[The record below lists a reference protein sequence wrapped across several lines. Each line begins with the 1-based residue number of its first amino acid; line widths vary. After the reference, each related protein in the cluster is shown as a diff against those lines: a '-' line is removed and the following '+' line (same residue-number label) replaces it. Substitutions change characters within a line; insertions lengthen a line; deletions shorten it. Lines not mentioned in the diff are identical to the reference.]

1 MRLFLSFARQSM
13 IEMGMYVF
21 EFWMELLACFISMY
35 GMYWLWNTLYRHRPD
50 LFTVSLDQMVTYA
63 MLAMVLDFVLNPSA
77 FPRWYITEQVHTG
90 NIQMDLL
97 RPLDFPFHL
106 LARSSGMLLYILMIP
121 CLPACLLG
129 ALFLGLKA
137 PASPLAGLLFLPSLV
152 LGFLVSWGLQFL
164 MGMVAVYAIQ
174 VRRISWV
181 YQGVASFFSGQLVPL
196 WIFPPVLAQVAA
208 LLPFQALVGIPLSI
222 YIGRLDGPQALQA
235 MGLQA
240 TWAAALLLMSRVVWN
255 RAHRKLT
262 VQGG

>member
-1 MRLFLSFARQSM
+1 MKLFLSFARQSM
-13 IEMGMYVF
+13 IEMSMYLF
-21 EFWMELLACFISMY
+21 EFWMQVVACFLTLY
-35 GMYWLWNTLYRHRPD
+35 GVYWLWNTLYRNRPD
-50 LFTVSLDQMVTYA
+50 LFTVSLEQMLTYA
-63 MLAMVLDFVLNPSA
+63 MLAMILDYFLNPSNL
-77 FPRWYITEQVHTG
+77 PRWYITRQIQTG
-90 NIQMDLL
+90 DIQMDLL

-106 LARSSGMLLYILMIP
+106 LARSAGMTFYALLVP

-129 ALFLGLKA
+129 VLFFGLKA
-137 PASPLAGLLFLPSLV
+137 PASLSAGLLFVPSLV

-181 YQGVASFFSGQLVPL
+181 YMAVASFFSGQLVPL
-196 WIFPPVLAQVAA
+196 WIFPPLLARIAA

-222 YIGRLDGPQALQA
+222 YIGRLEGLQA
-235 MGLQA
+235 MQAVGLQA
-240 TWAAALLLMSRVVWN
+240 AWAAALLLLGRVIWE